1 MSTISHVSDLNHV
14 LTDSRTD
21 MLNYIQQSM
30 NSVISILNGKN
41 NELDKVYTNID
52 SLGKKKIKNYLDY
65 CNKLESIDINQNLY
79 FYDYESNELEFKKV
93 NLKEKFKM
101 FQFIPNSNLMII
113 IDNYFNVLLQY
124 SNEQNKNQSEIFY
137 LNKNNLKFP
146 YLCFYCSLN
155 YIDKNIFNYG
165 ENCSK
170 NLLKELTNFLNNNYK
185 KGLEFTINI
194 KNNLSNIFNE
204 YFDFENSYPI
214 PRFTRSNSNNIK
226 YSLTYKSC
234 YEKLN
239 GLRLLF
245 EMETKNNNLDRQFKS
260 KIEDLKNDI
269 YVKDTNIL
277 LLQDKIRELE
287 NKDNFNF
294 SNVQILRERVKTI
307 TKELSR
313 ELSYKT
319 MKNCLI
325 ITLLFLFVFT
335 LNKDFS
341 NETNKLYYYL
351 EDNLNYAN
359 DQMYYFLHTISKY
372 NFTYNL
378 ENGL

>member
-1 MSTISHVSDLNHV
+1 MSTINHVSDLNNV

-52 SLGKKKIKNYLDY
+52 SLGKKKIKNYLNY
-65 CNKLESIDINQNLY
+65 CNSLETIDVNQKLY
-79 FYDYESNELEFKKV
+79 FYDYQNREFDFKKV
-93 NLKEKFKM
+93 NLKDKFKI
-101 FQFIPNSNLMII
+101 FQITPNSNLIII
-113 IDNYFNVLLQY
+113 IDNYFNMLIKYTDELKKSY
-124 SNEQNKNQSEIFY
+124 IFY
-137 LNKNNLKFP
+137 LNRNNLKFP
-146 YLCFYCSLN
+146 NLCFYCSLN

-170 NLLKELTNFLNNNYK
+170 NLLKELTHFFTNKYK
-185 KGLEFTINI
+185 KGLEITINI
-194 KNNLSNIFNE
+194 KNDLCTTFNE
-204 YFDFENSYPI
+204 YFDFENSYPV
-214 PRFTRSNSNNIK
+214 PRFTRSNSNDIK

-245 EMETKNNNLDRQFKS
+245 EMETKNVDLDNQFKS
-260 KIEDLKNDI
+260 KIIDLKNDVN
-269 YVKDTNIL
+269 VKDSNIL

-287 NKDNFNF
+287 LKDNFNF
-294 SNVQILRERVKTI
+294 SNVKNLKDRIKTI
-307 TKELSR
+307 TKQLNKEITYNS
-313 ELSYKT
+313 
-319 MKNCLI
+319 MKNCLL
-325 ITLLFLFVFT
+325 ITLLFFFIFT

-359 DQMYYFLHTISKY
+359 DQMYCFLNTISKY
-372 NFTYNL
+372 NFTYNF

>member
-1 MSTISHVSDLNHV
+1 MSTINHVSDLNHV

-52 SLGKKKIKNYLDY
+52 SLGKKKIKNYSDY

-79 FYDYESNELEFKKV
+79 FYDYENNELELKKI
-93 NLKEKFKM
+93 NLKDKFKM
-101 FQFIPNSNLMII
+101 FQFNPSSNLMII
-113 IDNYFNVLLQY
+113 IDNYFNVLIKY
-124 SNEQNKNQSEIFY
+124 SNEQNKNQSEVFY

-170 NLLKELTNFLNNNYK
+170 NLLKQLTSFLNNNYK

-245 EMETKNNNLDRQFKS
+245 EMETKNDNLDKKFMS
-260 KIEDLKNDI
+260 KIEDLKNDV

-294 SNVQILRERVKTI
+294 SNVQTLKKRIKTI
-307 TKELSR
+307 TKELNR
-313 ELSYKT
+313 ELTYNT

-341 NETNKLYYYL
+341 NETNKLYYYF